1 MDRKKESRRG
11 IHYKELL
18 FVAII
23 TLHAVSL
30 MLFGRD
36 SDKLKLN
43 GCFDTASFNS
53 DLCCLQFASGHSI
66 PLRLRIFRLQSG
78 FATHASIALRLA
90 VGVAQGHIRRQA
102 SPEHGRAPRAGVSGR
117 RPSVTPLSVLAIDV
131 TPARGPTTKGRTH
144 GTFHVSFHASAPS
157 FRSFS

>member
-23 TLHAVSL
+23 TLIQTSEWL
-30 MLFGRD
+30 RD
-36 SDKLKLN
+36 
-43 GCFDTASFNS
+43 T
-53 DLCCLQFASGHSI
+53 
-66 PLRLRIFRLQSG
+66 
-78 FATHASIALRLA
+78 ASIALRLA